1 MVDIVGLGGFAFLNI
16 LSFGTMF
23 YGMKPSLPLAPILS
37 VLGMVL
43 FFGLGLMMIGDIEVA
58 TETTTPSYQY
68 QTINPA
74 TGNLVTL
81 TQPEVTVKETFIED
95 GVTDVL
101 IYVYVGLATFSLI
114 LFITRWTR
122 PGQ

>member
-1 MVDIVGLGGFAFLNI
+1 MVDVVGLGGFAFLNI
-16 LSFGTMF
+16 LSFGTMA

-68 QTINPA
+68 QTVDA
-74 TGNLVTL
+74 AGNTHTL
-81 TQPEVTVKETFIED
+81 TQPEITVKQTWIED
-95 GVTDVL
+95 GITDVL
-101 IYVYVGLATFSLI
+101 IYVYVGLGTFSLI
-114 LFITRWTR
+114 LFITRWAR